1 MQQCYEIGE
10 LLSKLDKVLCKEAGV
25 CRALLGA
32 QDINNEHEG
41 RICRD
46 AVLRGIAITLGR
58 RDYQQDL

>member
-10 LLSKLDKVLCKEAGV
+10 LLSKLDKVLRKEAGV

-46 AVLRGIAITLGR
+46 TVLRGIAITL
-58 RDYQQDL
+58 